1 MSLLVIRN
9 FSTTLILFVVF
20 CIILLFQTASGNC
33 NQLKDNS
40 DNKITLVPSTSVH
53 NSCADIQVTQSVS
66 LASQQIPAVLTPSH
80 FPSEAPQTSLPISN
94 SNSNS
99 SQMTTSSKQ
108 PPLSTAPEIAQ
119 ISADNNEGMLDNL
132 PVLCISILLIYYK

>member
-1 MSLLVIRN
+1 M
-9 FSTTLILFVVF
+9 
-20 CIILLFQTASGNC
+20 LFQTASGNC
-33 NQLKDNS
+33 NQLNKDNS

-53 NSCADIQVTQSVS
+53 NSCADIQVTQPVS
-66 LASQQIPAVLTPSH
+66 LVSQQIPAVLTLSH

-119 ISADNNEGMLDNL
+119 ISADNEGMLGNL
-132 PVLCISILLIYYK
+132 SVLCISILLIYYK

>member
-9 FSTTLILFVVF
+9 FSTTLILFV
-20 CIILLFQTASGNC
+20 LLFQTASGNC
-33 NQLKDNS
+33 NQLNKDNS

-53 NSCADIQVTQSVS
+53 NSCADIQVTQPVS
-66 LASQQIPAVLTPSH
+66 LVSQQIPAVLTPSH

-119 ISADNNEGMLDNL
+119 ISADNDEGMLENL
-132 PVLCISILLIYYK
+132 LVLCISILIYYK